1 MMIAK
6 KSLLFTWGL
15 LLLAFTFTA
24 PAAQATKPGGEYDAI
39 VSHLKSKYQAKKVHI
54 PFMFLARF
62 AVKVAKP
69 AGVKSFNITLFND
82 LKFSKETLDLEMQEA
97 MRRSFGPE
105 WSSVFHVRS
114 RDGQQAYMYVKEDG
128 KNVRVTVVSV
138 DKEEAAVIRATFSPE
153 KLAEFINDPK
163 IFGISLNDDD
173 KKSNKHINKPK
184 DEAKPVTE
192 NDR

>member
-1 MMIAK
+1 MIAK
-6 KSLLFTWGL
+6 KSLLLAWAL
-15 LLLAFTFTA
+15 LLLAFTFSA

-39 VSHLKSKYQAKKVHI
+39 VSHLKSKYRAKKVNI

-62 AVKVAKP
+62 AVKVVKP

-82 LKFSKETLDLEMQEA
+82 LKFSRETLDLEMQEA

-114 RDGQQAYMYVKEDG
+114 RDGQQAYMYLKEDG
-128 KNVRVTVVSV
+128 KNVKVTVVTI
-138 DKEEAAVIRATFSPE
+138 DKEDAAVIRATFSPD

-173 KKSNKHINKPK
+173 KKSKDPTDKPK
-184 DEAKPVTE
+184 EETKPATE
-192 NDR
+192 NDQ

>member
-1 MMIAK
+1 MIAK
-6 KSLLFTWGL
+6 KSLLLAWAL

-24 PAAQATKPGGEYDAI
+24 PAAQAAKPGGEYDAI

-62 AVKVAKP
+62 AVKVVKP

-114 RDGQQAYMYVKEDG
+114 RDGQQAYMYLKEDG
-128 KNVRVTVVSV
+128 KNVKVTVVTV

-153 KLAEFINDPK
+153 KLADFINDPK
-163 IFGISLNDDD
+163 ILGISLNDDD
-173 KKSNKHINKPK
+173 KKPEKQVDKPK